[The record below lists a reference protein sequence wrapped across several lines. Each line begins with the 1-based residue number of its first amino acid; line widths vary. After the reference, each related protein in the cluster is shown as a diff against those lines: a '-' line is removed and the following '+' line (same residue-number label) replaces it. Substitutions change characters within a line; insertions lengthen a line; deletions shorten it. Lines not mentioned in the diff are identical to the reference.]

1 MFSPEFAHE
10 EMVMTDTRPQL
21 VSEAS
26 TSRIV
31 ALIAA
36 GLLIFVGTV
45 FQLGRLGYGVLCA
58 DSVWVL
64 QMIGTNLWD
73 LLAVRLD
80 APSIGQIVEFWPL
93 ALVGMGLT
101 ILLALKPENRVGA
114 RCGSRGGR
122 KPRA

>member
-1 MFSPEFAHE
+1 
-10 EMVMTDTRPQL
+10 MTDRKPQL

-26 TSRIV
+26 TSRVV

-45 FQLGRLGYGVLCA
+45 FQLGQLGYGALCSE
-58 DSVWVL
+58 SVWVV

-73 LLAVRLD
+73 LLAVHLD
-80 APSIGQIVEFWPL
+80 APSVGQIVEFWPL

-114 RCGSRGGR
+114 PCGSRGE
-122 KPRA
+122 KPCA